1 VRYPSREQADGEQ
14 ACPDRRSRAGSCF
27 RSDLASV
34 QLDELALA
42 HDGLPWITWK
52 EAVLAWH
59 LQRLATA
66 RAEAWIPGLAGRH
79 EKDPAVTKFLN
90 RFYRHHMLIAIRR
103 LRAENI
109 QLRRKIVDA
118 SKCTPFDPPVRLTQV
133 NVRPLR

>member
-1 VRYPSREQADGEQ
+1 MASRHVPIDEAE
-14 ACPDRRSRAGSCF
+14 R
-27 RSDLASV
+27 DLASV

-52 EAVLAWH
+52 DAVLDWH

-66 RAEAWIPGLAGRH
+66 QAEAWVPGLAGRH

-109 QLRRKIVDA
+109 ELRRKIIDA
-118 SKCTPFDPPVRLTQV
+118 AKYTRFDPVRSMPV